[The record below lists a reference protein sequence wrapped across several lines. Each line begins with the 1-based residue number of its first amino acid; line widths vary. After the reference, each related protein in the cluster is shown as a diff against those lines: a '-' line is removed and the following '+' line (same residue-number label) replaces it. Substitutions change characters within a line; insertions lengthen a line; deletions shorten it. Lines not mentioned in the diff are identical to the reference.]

1 MKKFYYERSNL
12 LESEVNVNFED
23 VLWMSMEDTIAWID
37 KLREFILDEWD
48 NKGTPPTIGLNAD
61 DIIDNFKKLREYPLH
76 QGRKQFLVSD
86 DDGNRNIIKN
96 YNKQA

>member
-23 VLWMSMEDTIAWID
+23 VLWMSMEDTIWID

-48 NKGTPPTIGLNAD
+48 NKGITPTIGLNTD
-61 DIIDNFKKLREYPLH
+61 DIISNFKKLREYPLH
-76 QGRKQFLVSD
+76 QGSKEFLVSD

-96 YNKQA
+96 YNKQ